1 MKIFIRFIILIFLIS
16 PIASKASDIYD
27 FEIEGIS
34 IGGSVLDYFTSY
46 QINQGKQNW
55 YKDNTYT
62 AIAIQNSNLFEFY
75 DEVQINF
82 LTDDKKKIIKN
93 ISGTLFMNY
102 NECLSEMDMLINYFN
117 GMITDGTFYD
127 KQTYTTKFD
136 NKTEITYAYWDIKSG
151 SVLVQCYDFDE
162 GGELSVAI
170 DTIEFFDFLS
180 NSAYK

>member
-1 MKIFIRFIILIFLIS
+1 
-16 PIASKASDIYD
+16 
-27 FEIEGIS
+27 
-34 IGGSVLDYFTSY
+34 
-46 QINQGKQNW
+46 
-55 YKDNTYT
+55 
-62 AIAIQNSNLFEFY
+62 
-75 DEVQINF
+75 
-82 LTDDKKKIIKN
+82 
-93 ISGTLFMNY
+93 MNY

-127 KQTYTTKFD
+127 KQTYTANFD
-136 NKTEITYAYWDIKSG
+136 NKTEITDAYWDIKSG